1 MTRFLDNLIA
11 RVDDRR
17 RPDQFSPRRRLIDVS
32 VETATIDKGIEKNY
46 LRLSRMQK
54 KFGAKKKKIGGLQS
68 CFLSKHLKQLSPLS
82 LRKKLAGADSM
93 KRPQV

>member
-32 VETATIDKGIEKNY
+32 VETATIDKGD
-46 LRLSRMQK
+46 
-54 KFGAKKKKIGGLQS
+54 
-68 CFLSKHLKQLSPLS
+68 
-82 LRKKLAGADSM
+82 RKKLSQLVTNAKKSLEQKKKWWPPILFSVKTFKTAESTQPEEKIG
-93 KRPQV
+93 RG

>member
-46 LRLSRMQK
+46 LSLSRMQK
-54 KFGAKKKKIGGLQS
+54 KSLEQKKIGGLQS

>member
-54 KFGAKKKKIGGLQS
+54 KFGAKKKNWWPPILFSVKTFKTAESTQPEEKIGRG
-68 CFLSKHLKQLSPLS
+68 
-82 LRKKLAGADSM
+82 
-93 KRPQV
+93 